1 MSSILGSE
9 KFIKWVK
16 GRFPKK
22 KKEKEIPESS
32 AYSDEFGHLFRGIPA
47 TCSEDNRPSVP
58 RQIGH
63 LVGAKRRWYFVT
75 SQSLFC

>member
-1 MSSILGSE
+1 MNFKYYLLLI
-9 KFIKWVK
+9 
-16 GRFPKK
+16 
-22 KKEKEIPESS
+22 

>member
-1 MSSILGSE
+1 MYSTSLIDKRKKLGWSC
-9 KFIKWVK
+9 
-16 GRFPKK
+16 KK
-22 KKEKEIPESS
+22 LAEMANVPHIT
-32 AYSDEFGHLFRGIPA
+32 YSDEFGHLFRGIPA

>member
-1 MSSILGSE
+1 MKVIVKDNQIE
-9 KFIKWVK
+9 KAIRDLKRK
-16 GRFPKK
+16 LT
-22 KKEKEIPESS
+22 